1 VNDHINDNDNTDLES
16 WDDEQE
22 AHAEAIREMVLDY
35 LDANDV
41 DEGTA
46 VFGLIEI
53 ALSIAMS
60 GYVMSTEKPSAGGLQ
75 MELDRLAKDIA
86 DLVREAKKSAKTFVE
101 ETLAA
106 LEEGEETGG
115 PGGRA

>member
-1 VNDHINDNDNTDLES
+1 VTDRIGDNDNTDLES

-35 LDANDV
+35 LDTNDV

-106 LEEGEETGG
+106 LEEHDGGEGG
-115 PGGRA
+115 NA

>member
-1 VNDHINDNDNTDLES
+1 MVNGSNDNDNEDFES

-35 LDANDV
+35 LDENDV

-60 GYVMSTEKPSAGGLQ
+60 GYVISTEKPSTAGLG
-75 MELDRLAKDIA
+75 MALDRLSKDIG
-86 DLVREAKKSAKTFVE
+86 DLVREAKKGAKQFIE
-101 ETLAA
+101 ETRAA
-106 LEEGEETGG
+106 LDGEDGAGG
-115 PGGRA
+115 EA

>member
-1 VNDHINDNDNTDLES
+1 MVNGGDDDREFES

-35 LDANDV
+35 LDEHEV

-60 GYVMSTEKPSAGGLQ
+60 GYVMSTEKPSAGGLR
-75 MELDRLAKDIA
+75 MALDRLSKDVG
-86 DLVREAKKSAKTFVE
+86 DLIREAKKGADDFLT
-101 ETLAA
+101 ETKAA
-106 LEEGEETGG
+106 LEADEGEV
-115 PGGRA
+115 

>member
-1 VNDHINDNDNTDLES
+1 MLFRS
-16 WDDEQE
+16 DEQE

-35 LDANDV
+35 LDENDV

-60 GYVMSTEKPSAGGLQ
+60 GYVMSTEKPSAGGLG
-75 MELDRLAKDIA
+75 MALDRLSKDVG
-86 DLVREAKKSAKTFVE
+86 DLIREAKKGAKQFIE
-101 ETLAA
+101 ETQAA
-106 LEEGEETGG
+106 LDAQEGGEG
-115 PGGRA
+115 

>member
-1 VNDHINDNDNTDLES
+1 MVNGSDDDRELES

-22 AHAEAIREMVLDY
+22 AHAEAIRDLVLDY
-35 LDANDV
+35 LDEHEV

-60 GYVMSTEKPSAGGLQ
+60 GYAMSVDKPSVGGLR
-75 MELDRLAKDIA
+75 MALDRLSKDVS
-86 DLVREAKKSAKTFVE
+86 DLVREAKKGAEDFLA
-101 ETLAA
+101 ETKAA
-106 LEEGEETGG
+106 LEKDGE
-115 PGGRA
+115 A

>member
-1 VNDHINDNDNTDLES
+1 MIDTPGNDNGEFES
-16 WDDEQE
+16 YDDEQE
-22 AHAEAIREMVLDY
+22 AHADAIREMVLDY
-35 LDANDV
+35 LDNNDV

-60 GYVMSTEKPSAGGLQ
+60 GYVLGTEKPSAGGLQ
-75 MELDRLAKDIA
+75 MALDRLGKDVA
-86 DLVREAKKSAKTFVE
+86 DLVREAKKNAKTFVE

-106 LEEGEETGG
+106 LADEEEGNE
-115 PGGRA
+115 PGNA

>member
-1 VNDHINDNDNTDLES
+1 MVNGSNDNDNEDFES

-35 LDANDV
+35 LDENDV

-46 VFGLIEI
+46 VFGLVEI

-60 GYVMSTEKPSAGGLQ
+60 GYIVATEKPSAGGLG
-75 MELDRLAKDIA
+75 MALDRLQKDIG
-86 DLVREAKKSAKTFVE
+86 DLIREAKKGAKQFIE
-101 ETLAA
+101 ETQAA
-106 LEEGEETGG
+106 LEGQGDGDEG
-115 PGGRA
+115 

>member
-1 VNDHINDNDNTDLES
+1 MVDGGEQNDEFES

-22 AHAEAIREMVLDY
+22 AHAEALREMILDY
-35 LDANDV
+35 LDEHDV

-60 GYVMSTEKPSAGGLQ
+60 GYVTSVEKPSVGGLG
-75 MELDRLAKDIA
+75 MAVDRLGKDIS
-86 DLVREAKKSAKTFVE
+86 DLLREAKKGAKAFIE
-101 ETLAA
+101 ETRAA
-106 LEEGEETGG
+106 MAADGEEH
-115 PGGRA
+115 

>member
-1 VNDHINDNDNTDLES
+1 VNDHTNDNDNADMES

-35 LDANDV
+35 LDENDV

-46 VFGLIEI
+46 VFGLMEI

-75 MELDRLAKDIA
+75 MELDRLAKDIS
-86 DLVREAKKSAKTFVE
+86 DLIREAKKSAKTFVE
-101 ETLAA
+101 ETMAA
-106 LEEGEETGG
+106 LEEADETPRGD
-115 PGGRA
+115 A

>member
-1 VNDHINDNDNTDLES
+1 MNDHTNDNDNADMES

-35 LDANDV
+35 LDENDV

-46 VFGLIEI
+46 VFGLMEI

-75 MELDRLAKDIA
+75 MELDRLAKDIS
-86 DLVREAKKSAKTFVE
+86 DLIREAKKSAKTFVE
-101 ETLAA
+101 ETMAA
-106 LEEGEETGG
+106 LEEADETPRGD
-115 PGGRA
+115 A

>member
-1 VNDHINDNDNTDLES
+1 MVNGSNDNDNEDFES

-35 LDANDV
+35 LDDNDV

-60 GYVMSTEKPSAGGLQ
+60 GYVVSTEKPSAGGLG
-75 MELDRLAKDIA
+75 MALDRLSKDVS
-86 DLVREAKKSAKTFVE
+86 DLIREAKKGAKQFID
-101 ETLAA
+101 ETQAA
-106 LEEGEETGG
+106 LEGQGEGDEG
-115 PGGRA
+115 

>member
-1 VNDHINDNDNTDLES
+1 MTERTGDNDNTDFDS

-22 AHAEAIREMVLDY
+22 AHSEAIRELVLDY

-75 MELDRLAKDIA
+75 MELDRLAKDIT
-86 DLVREAKKSAKTFVE
+86 DLIREAKRGAKQFVE
-101 ETLAA
+101 ETVAA
-106 LEEGEETGG
+106 LEEQDAPEGG
-115 PGGRA
+115 NA

>member
-1 VNDHINDNDNTDLES
+1 MINGGDDDREIES

-35 LDANDV
+35 LDENEV

-60 GYVMSTEKPSAGGLQ
+60 GYVMSVDKPSVGGLR
-75 MELDRLAKDIA
+75 MALDRLGKDVA
-86 DLVREAKKSAKTFVE
+86 DLVREAKKGAEDFLT
-101 ETLAA
+101 ETKAA
-106 LEEGEETGG
+106 LEEKDHD
-115 PGGRA
+115 

>member
-1 VNDHINDNDNTDLES
+1 MVNGSNDNDNEDFES

-35 LDANDV
+35 LDENDV

-46 VFGLIEI
+46 VFGLVEI

-60 GYVMSTEKPSAGGLQ
+60 GYVISTEKPSAGGLG
-75 MELDRLAKDIA
+75 MALDRLSKDIG
-86 DLVREAKKSAKTFVE
+86 DLIREAKKGAKQFID
-101 ETLAA
+101 ETQAA
-106 LEEGEETGG
+106 LDGEGEGDE
-115 PGGRA
+115 A

>member
-1 VNDHINDNDNTDLES
+1 MVNGSNDNDNEDFES

-35 LDANDV
+35 LDENDV

-60 GYVMSTEKPSAGGLQ
+60 GYVVSTEKPSAGGLG
-75 MELDRLAKDIA
+75 MALDRLSKDVS
-86 DLVREAKKSAKTFVE
+86 DLIREAKKGAKQFID
-101 ETLAA
+101 ETQAA
-106 LEEGEETGG
+106 LEGQGDGDEG
-115 PGGRA
+115 

>member
-1 VNDHINDNDNTDLES
+1 MVNGSNDNDNEDFES

-35 LDANDV
+35 LDDNDV

-46 VFGLIEI
+46 VFGLVEI

-60 GYVMSTEKPSAGGLQ
+60 GYVVSTEKPSAGGLG
-75 MELDRLAKDIA
+75 MALDRLSKDVS
-86 DLVREAKKSAKTFVE
+86 DLIREAKKGAKQFID
-101 ETLAA
+101 ETQAA
-106 LEEGEETGG
+106 LEGQGEGDEG
-115 PGGRA
+115 

>member
-1 VNDHINDNDNTDLES
+1 MINGDDEREPEG

-35 LDANDV
+35 LDENEV
-41 DEGTA
+41 DEGVA

-60 GYVMSTEKPSAGGLQ
+60 GYVMTTEKPSVGGLR
-75 MELDRLAKDIA
+75 MSLDRLGKDFA
-86 DLVREAKKSAKTFVE
+86 DIVRDAKKNAE
-101 ETLAA
+101 EFLAETRAA
-106 LEEGEETGG
+106 LEGEGGE
-115 PGGRA
+115 

>member
-1 VNDHINDNDNTDLES
+1 MINGGDDDRELES

-22 AHAEAIREMVLDY
+22 GHAEAIREMVLDY
-35 LDANDV
+35 LDQNEV

-60 GYVMSTEKPSAGGLQ
+60 GYVMSVDKPSVGGLR
-75 MELDRLAKDIA
+75 MALDRLGKDVA
-86 DLVREAKKSAKTFVE
+86 DLVREAKKGAE
-101 ETLAA
+101 EFLTETKAA
-106 LEEGEETGG
+106 LEEKDQD
-115 PGGRA
+115 

>member
-1 VNDHINDNDNTDLES
+1 MINGGDDDREVES

-22 AHAEAIREMVLDY
+22 AHAEEIREMVLDY
-35 LDANDV
+35 LEEHEV

-60 GYVMSTEKPSAGGLQ
+60 GYVMSVDKPSVGGLR
-75 MELDRLAKDIA
+75 MALDRLGKDVS
-86 DLVREAKKSAKTFVE
+86 DLIREAKKSAE
-101 ETLAA
+101 EFLTETRAA
-106 LEEGEETGG
+106 LESEGGE
-115 PGGRA
+115 

>member
-1 VNDHINDNDNTDLES
+1 MVNGSNDNDNEDFES

-53 ALSIAMS
+53 AMSIAMS

-75 MELDRLAKDIA
+75 MSLDRLSKDVS
-86 DLVREAKKSAKTFVE
+86 DLIREAKKGAKQFIE
-101 ETLAA
+101 ETQAA
-106 LEEGEETGG
+106 LEEAGG
-115 PGGRA
+115 DEV

>member
-1 VNDHINDNDNTDLES
+1 MINGGDDDREIES

-35 LDANDV
+35 LDENEV

-60 GYVMSTEKPSAGGLQ
+60 GYVMSVDKPSVGGLR
-75 MELDRLAKDIA
+75 MALDRLGKDVA
-86 DLVREAKKSAKTFVE
+86 DLVREAKKGAEDFLT
-101 ETLAA
+101 ETKAA
-106 LEEGEETGG
+106 LEAGDEEK
-115 PGGRA
+115 

>member
-1 VNDHINDNDNTDLES
+1 MVNGDDETDHES

-35 LDANDV
+35 LDEHQV

-46 VFGLIEI
+46 VFGLVEI

-60 GYVMSTEKPSAGGLQ
+60 GYVMSVDKPSVGGLR
-75 MELDRLAKDIA
+75 MALDRLGKDIA
-86 DLVREAKKSAKTFVE
+86 DLVREAKKGAEDFLT
-101 ETLAA
+101 ETKAA
-106 LEEGEETGG
+106 LEGEDE
-115 PGGRA
+115 A

>member
-1 VNDHINDNDNTDLES
+1 MNDRVNDNDNTDLES

-35 LDANDV
+35 LDEHDV

-75 MELDRLAKDIA
+75 MELDRLSKDVN
-86 DLVREAKKSAKTFVE
+86 DLVREAKRGAKQFVE

-106 LEEGEETGG
+106 LEESEEGEGG
-115 PGGRA
+115 NA